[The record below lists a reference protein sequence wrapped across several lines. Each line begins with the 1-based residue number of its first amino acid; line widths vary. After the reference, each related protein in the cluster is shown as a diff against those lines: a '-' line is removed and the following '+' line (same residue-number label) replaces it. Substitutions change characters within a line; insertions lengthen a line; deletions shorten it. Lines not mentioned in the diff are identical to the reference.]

1 MYDAINELQ
10 DAFAS
15 QTGAW
20 FGNLEPLA
28 MQLLLALSGIG
39 LAWKFIETV
48 LQGGRAELGDVLFAL
63 VQKILVVG
71 WWLAWIRWA
80 PDWSRALA
88 TSGLAA
94 ANVATGANVQLNPG
108 GSFAF
113 GVELAAR
120 LLDAASWDT
129 LVFVGFVAILV
140 VLVYAMLA
148 ALVVQTYAEFY
159 ITSAAGSLFL
169 GLGGLQQT
177 EGIAVRYI
185 FALLGLSV
193 RLFAIYL
200 VLGIG
205 EQMIESWV
213 IAQGEITEARQ
224 VLTLLGVVAIV
235 FFVAMLVPAA
245 MQQIAGGGSVS
256 AMGPLAMMQGTMA
269 MAGGLAASALRG
281 GAAVQAAGG
290 LSAAQMGAGSPGE
303 AVRNAMAAAPPAAGS
318 LSPSAASQA
327 VAGAG
332 AAGEVAGR
340 TARNLAAGLFGSVK
354 GQVLGRDSAAGVIQ
368 AMREGTMLQGYP
380 LGSPAGAG
388 GAGVEGT
395 ISAAGDEPPD
405 RHSRYLGQGG
415 D

>member
-10 DAFAS
+10 DAFAN
-15 QTGAW
+15 QTGVW

-28 MQLLLALSGIG
+28 MQLLLVLAGIG
-39 LAWKFIETV
+39 LVWKFIEIV
-48 LQGGRAELGDVLFAL
+48 MQGGRAELGDVLFAL
-63 VQKILVVG
+63 VQKVLVVG
-71 WWLAWIRWA
+71 WWLAWIRFA
-80 PDWSRALA
+80 PEWSRVMAEG
-88 TSGLAA
+88 GLAA
-94 ANVATGANVQLNPG
+94 ANVATGATIQLNPG
-108 GSFAF
+108 GAFAF
-113 GVELAAR
+113 GVELAGR
-120 LLDAASWDT
+120 LIDAAEWDT
-129 LVFVGFVAILV
+129 LVFVGLVAILV
-140 VLVYAMLA
+140 VVVYAMLA

-213 IAQGEITEARQ
+213 IAQGELTSARQ

-235 FFVAMLVPAA
+235 FFVAMIVPAA

-256 AMGPLAMMQGTMA
+256 ALGPMAMMQGTMS
-269 MAGGLAASALRG
+269 MAGGLAGAALKG

-290 LSAAQMGAGSPGE
+290 LSAAQMGAGSVGQ
-303 AVRNAMAAAPPAAGS
+303 AIRGAMANAPSGPGSMAPSAGSQAAAG
-318 LSPSAASQA
+318 L
-327 VAGAG
+327 G

-340 TARNLAAGLFGSVK
+340 TAKNLAAGLFGNVT
-354 GQVLGRDSAAGVIQ
+354 GQLLGQGSTAGMIHAMRESMLQGLPLGSGSAAGV
-368 AMREGTMLQGYP
+368 EGAVAP
-380 LGSPAGAG
+380 G
-388 GAGVEGT
+388 GDG
-395 ISAAGDEPPD
+395 PPD
-405 RHSRYLGQGG
+405 RGSRYLGQGG
-415 D
+415 E